1 MFQFRY
7 NTLLLFC
14 VLGVLALIWGCSQK
28 KAVQSN
34 SVVIFL
40 EKSVDSIDPAYSG
53 DESSG
58 IVISS
63 LFRKLYHSNLEG
75 QLRKDLVKT
84 EKINRGQVTLELNRT
99 AFANNSMVSA
109 FDVKYCL
116 DRVKSV
122 GRRSWVISEIEK
134 IEVLTKFRLRLFL
147 KAKSNFNELRLK
159 LSMPTAAIY
168 SRKAHQNNKF
178 VVSKG
183 SRLVFY
189 SSEKI
194 KIMKSGRMVEFR
206 VVKNDTARWFSF
218 QRELVD
224 VYQAKGVY
232 SILGY
237 NSKVYQKVVV
247 PTAAVNYG
255 AIVIGKKNKK
265 KSKKKNSKKGRSKLL
280 GDQSFRQAIN
290 SSLNRRA
297 LCEKTLLNNYI
308 PADYPVPPILFK
320 QLEPYYRY
328 KTKTSKKK
336 KYLSN
341 KWGNESVEIY
351 TVSDRDKQL
360 MAMAISNAVNR
371 LGIKTKLTI
380 LDFSTLKKFN
390 LEQRPGIYVFT
401 WFADYSHPNNFLEAL
416 FHSRHKNSS
425 TNRAHFADTELDQ
438 LLDLAKVNDDYIE
451 AAQKKVQE
459 LAPWV
464 FIGFPKKYY
473 FLKKQTHIRI
483 PVSYTGWY
491 DAFKK

>member
-1 MFQFRY
+1 M
-7 NTLLLFC
+7 LLLCF
-14 VLGVLALIWGCSQK
+14 LGVLALIWGCSEK

-34 SVVIFL
+34 SIVIFL

-63 LFRKLYHSNLEG
+63 LFRKLYHSNPEG

-84 EKINRGQVTLELNRT
+84 EKMNRNQVTLELKRT
-99 AFANNSMVSA
+99 VFTNNSMVSA
-109 FDVKYCL
+109 LDVKYCL

-134 IEVLTKFRLRLFL
+134 VEVLTRFRLRLFL

-168 SRKAHQNNKF
+168 SRKAHQNNQF

-183 SRLVFY
+183 ARLVSY

-194 KIMKSGRMVEFR
+194 KIMKSDRMVEFR

-237 NSKVYQKVVV
+237 NAKVYQKVVV

-255 AIVIGKKNKK
+255 AIVIGKKD
-265 KSKKKNSKKGRSKLL
+265 RSKLL
-280 GDQSFRQAIN
+280 GDLSFRQAIN
-290 SSLNRRA
+290 SSLNRRD

-328 KTKTSKKK
+328 KKKIRYKTKILKK
-336 KYLSN
+336 KYFSKQL
-341 KWGNESVEIY
+341 GNQSVEIY

-401 WFADYSHPNNFLEAL
+401 WFADYSHPNNFLEVL

-438 LLDLAKVNDDYIE
+438 LLDLAKINDDYIE

-483 PVSYTGWY
+483 PMSYTGWY
-491 DAFKK
+491 EAFKK

>member
-7 NTLLLFC
+7 NKLLLC
-14 VLGVLALIWGCSQK
+14 VLGVLAFIWGCSQK

-34 SVVIFL
+34 SIVIFL

-75 QLRKDLVKT
+75 QIRKDLVKT
-84 EKINRGQVTLELNRT
+84 EKINRNQVTLELKRT
-99 AFANNSMVSA
+99 AFTNNSMVSA
-109 FDVKYCL
+109 LDVKYCL

-134 IEVLTKFRLRLFL
+134 VEVLTKFRLRLLL

-183 SRLVFY
+183 ARLVFY

-194 KIMKSGRMVEFR
+194 KIMKSGKMVEFR

-255 AIVIGKKNKK
+255 AIVVGKKDK
-265 KSKKKNSKKGRSKLL
+265 SKLL

-308 PADYPVPPILFK
+308 PADYPVPPVLFK
-320 QLEPYYRY
+320 QLEPYYSY
-328 KTKTSKKK
+328 KTKILKKK

-341 KWGNESVEIY
+341 ESGNESVKIY

-438 LLDLAKVNDDYIE
+438 LLDSAKVNDDYIE

-464 FIGFPKKYY
+464 FIGFSKKYY

-483 PVSYTGWY
+483 PMSYTGWY

>member
-1 MFQFRY
+1 MFLFRH
-7 NTLLLFC
+7 NTLFLC
-14 VLGVLALIWGCSQK
+14 VLGVLASIWGCSQK
-28 KAVQSN
+28 KAVRSN
-34 SVVIFL
+34 SIVIFL

-63 LFRKLYHSNLEG
+63 LFRKLYHSNPEG

-84 EKINRGQVTLELNRT
+84 EKINRDQVTLELKRT
-99 AFANNSMVSA
+99 AFTNNSMVSA
-109 FDVKYCL
+109 LDVKYCL

-134 IEVLTKFRLRLFL
+134 VEVLTKFRLRLFL

-168 SRKAHQNNKF
+168 SRKAHQNNQF

-183 SRLVFY
+183 ARLVSY

-255 AIVIGKKNKK
+255 AIVTGKENKKKNKK
-265 KSKKKNSKKGRSKLL
+265 KNRKKNRSKLL
-280 GDQSFRQAIN
+280 ADQSFRQAIN

-320 QLEPYYRY
+320 PLEPYYRY
-328 KTKTSKKK
+328 NTKILKK
-336 KYLSN
+336 KYLN
-341 KWGNESVEIY
+341 NELVKIY

-401 WFADYSHPNNFLEAL
+401 WFADYNHPNNFLEVL

-483 PVSYTGWY
+483 PMSYTGWY
-491 DAFKK
+491 EAFKK